1 MYEYV
6 CYTTQGNWRYYADS
20 DLDAVRL
27 ALYYSWRDNE
37 DFIKV
42 ESATLGKPY
51 TLRLCKIDKTNSI
64 QTL

>member
-6 CYTTQGNWRYYADS
+6 CYTKQGNWRYYADS

-42 ESATLGKPY
+42 ESATP
-51 TLRLCKIDKTNSI
+51 R
-64 QTL
+64 